1 MIAVLTFFI
10 IVFMAIFAYELY
22 NALSVVN
29 DGRLVWNRPEDVD
42 AVRTS
47 LYIMAFSF
55 VMFVMN
61 IMAWITI
68 CIALQK

>member
-1 MIAVLTFFI
+1 MIAALTFFI

-22 NALSVVN
+22 NALSVVD
-29 DGRLVWNRPEDVD
+29 DGRLVWNRQEDID

-55 VMFVMN
+55 VMS
-61 IMAWITI
+61 IMAWII
-68 CIALQK
+68 LCIALQK

>member
-29 DGRLVWNRPEDVD
+29 DGRLVWNRPEDID

-47 LYIMAFSF
+47 LYTMAFSF
-55 VMFVMN
+55 VMTVMT
-61 IMAWITI
+61 WII
-68 CIALQK
+68 LCIALQR

>member
-22 NALSVVN
+22 SALSVVN
-29 DGRLVWNRPEDVD
+29 DGRLVWGHPEDVD
-42 AVRTS
+42 DVRTS

-55 VMFVMN
+55 VMN
-61 IMAWITI
+61 IMAWITT

>member
-10 IVFMAIFAYELY
+10 IVFMAVFAYELY

-47 LYIMAFSF
+47 LYTMAFSF
-55 VMFVMN
+55 VMIVMT
-61 IMAWITI
+61 WIVL